1 MKIFLIACYSLL
13 PVLFYPS
20 ISSSQTVLEADATG
34 NAYTVINNV
43 LAPGATAI
51 ETPDQTSGGSAV
63 GSHPSFG
70 KHIQMVYDSELNKY
84 VFQFLIHV
92 NSVLDNDVSTGNN
105 DRQRVEMKTYA
116 ASPANLIGTM
126 GENITY
132 KWQFCLPIGFQPSN
146 NFTHIHQVKAV
157 GGDESSPIFTIT
169 PRYSASGNTLQLIYV
184 KDSANS
190 NFYCATAPL
199 SNFLGVWVEATEQL
213 TVGANGTYSMSI
225 KRVSDGV
232 VLLSYNN
239 NNIQTIRPSN
249 SFIRP
254 KWGIYRSISTSS
266 LLRDDSLRIASVSIT
281 ENQPLPVTIKSFT
294 GNQSDDKNI
303 LLNWQ
308 VAAEVNLTKYIIER
322 SNNRVNF
329 NVLAAVTATQLN
341 TYQYL
346 DVNSQVGI
354 NYYRLKLVNKDGSFS
369 YSATVTVLVTTNQ
382 LLLHLSPNPVL
393 DVLQITFKKA
403 TNEQASINIIN
414 SIGQVVKAIKIT
426 DANQGNISVS
436 VKELTVGLYTVQ
448 LLNNDKQ
455 IVSQKMIKQ

>member
-294 GNQSDDKNI
+294 GNQSGDKNI

>member
-43 LAPGATAI
+43 LAPGAIAI

-132 KWQFCLPIGFQPSN
+132 KWQFCLPSGFQPSN

-426 DANQGNISVS
+426 YANQGNISVS